1 MVLQSKDGEVAVLP
15 LGLGGIPRTGIRSVD
30 VQHQELVA
38 LIGQFEA
45 AHFAGESAN
54 ALQDVLP
61 QLETYALFHFMEE
74 ERLMETLV
82 GEAVFVQM
90 HLEQHHEFVRQIKQ
104 MTAEL
109 AHHDAVHVAAALVDY
124 LRKWLLQHI
133 ATTDVALSRK
143 LLSPHYVAARH

>member
-1 MVLQSKDGEVAVLP
+1 MVLQSKDGEGAAP
-15 LGLGGIPRTGIRSVD
+15 PPGLGNIPRTGIRSVD

-45 AHFAGESAN
+45 AHLAGESAK

-82 GEAVFVQM
+82 DETAFVQM
-90 HLEQHHEFVRQIKQ
+90 HLEQHHEFAQQIQQ
-104 MTAEL
+104 MTAEF
-109 AHHDAVHVAAALVDY
+109 AHHDAVHVAAALVEY

-143 LLSPHYVAARH
+143 LLSPHPVLAHH

>member
-1 MVLQSKDGEVAVLP
+1 
-15 LGLGGIPRTGIRSVD
+15 
-30 VQHQELVA
+30 
-38 LIGQFEA
+38 
-45 AHFAGESAN
+45 
-54 ALQDVLP
+54 
-61 QLETYALFHFMEE
+61 MEE